1 MKNFKFILIASVALV
16 AASCAPNALM
26 MTGGEKLNE
35 KITSAKTTVAVLPVV
50 DWSEDEGFCKGYLL
64 YGCVGAFNRIPAY
77 NDVGLVV
84 TNSLTEALWKKN
96 RMKLVN
102 KQIMLDK
109 LPQDNLRKNDI
120 FPKQEY
126 GFLGLQAK
134 YIQSPEDA
142 GFGMAPNYNLLYK
155 AGEDVGADVLII
167 ARVAKNT
174 QTGVLP
180 QNPLGVSLGFLGLA
194 FPLSYLPTALI
205 SAGYNYYRMGIKKV
219 KTVYVVIHIMAL
231 DIKKHEVIAFGGF
244 NKFNQIPLAAKDKAM
259 QDYSAAMTF
268 YAPMP
273 DSEDLKKEFLAN
285 AGSWAGT
292 QIANALLMEIGL
304 SIPITFEFKYEYGDE
319 TWKSYPDGYFMKN
332 FGLTS
337 DEYKKLLK
345 N

>member
-1 MKNFKFILIASVALV
+1 MKKLNFNLIALIALFV
-16 AASCAPNALM
+16 SSCAPSALM
-26 MTGGEKLNE
+26 MTDGDKLNE

-64 YGCVGAFNRIPAY
+64 YGCVGAFNRTPAY
-77 NDVGLVV
+77 IDVGLVV

-102 KQIMLDK
+102 KQILLDK
-109 LPQDNLRKNDI
+109 MPQDNVKKSDI

-134 YIQSPEDA
+134 YVKSPDDA
-142 GFGMAPNYNLLYK
+142 GFGRTSNYDLLYK
-155 AGEDVGADVLII
+155 VGEDIGADVLLI

-180 QNPLGVSLGFLGLA
+180 QNPIGAAIPGLT
-194 FPLSYLPTALI
+194 FPISILPTTAI
-205 SAGYNYYRMGIKKV
+205 SAAYNYYRMGIKKV

-231 DIKKHEVIAFGGF
+231 DVKKHEIIAFGGF
-244 NKFNQIPLAAKDKAM
+244 NKINQIPLSEKERAM
-259 QDYSAAMTF
+259 QDYSAALTF

-273 DSEDLKKEFLAN
+273 DQEDLQKEFLAK

-292 QIANALLMEIGL
+292 QVVNALLQQIG
-304 SIPITFEFKYEYGDE
+304 ITVPITFEFKYNYEDE

-332 FGLTS
+332 FGLTN

>member
-1 MKNFKFILIASVALV
+1 MVEHKNLIIMRNFKFYLIASVALV

-84 TNSLTEALWKKN
+84 
-96 RMKLVN
+96 
-102 KQIMLDK
+102 
-109 LPQDNLRKNDI
+109 
-120 FPKQEY
+120 
-126 GFLGLQAK
+126 
-134 YIQSPEDA
+134 YIKSPEDA
-142 GFGMAPNYNLLYK
+142 GFGMTPNYNLLYK

-167 ARVAKNT
+167 ARVSKNT

-180 QNPLGVSLGFLGLA
+180 SNPLGTPLTFLGLTGLVA
-194 FPLSYLPTALI
+194 YLPTMAI
-205 SAGYNYYRMGIKKV
+205 SAVYNYYRMGIKKV

-244 NKFNQIPLAAKDKAM
+244 NKFNQIPVAEKDKAM

-273 DSEDLKKEFLAN
+273 DSEDLKKEFMAN

-332 FGLTS
+332 YGLTP